1 MNFEK
6 PSIETLKTLIQKELK
21 DESFEDK
28 LIRPSEVIIVEP
40 IYQNL
45 ENNKVNLER
54 NTNYFTYFENFKVQG
69 NFEII
74 NQEILSALEQGTGG
88 LILEFEE
95 TQGIC
100 QEDFELIFNQI
111 RLDYIFTVF
120 KNLNPSSLNTF
131 QKYISGLKF
140 EVPQHQLIFET
151 FTVTNE
157 RFFELSNQI
166 INQINKQQQTLI
178 EVELNGDFYWDL
190 CKSRAFKILIDN
202 YTKLNDFPLNYLI
215 VTKTSSQNPHQEKVN
230 MLIQH
235 TTEAIS
241 GFVSATDGIII
252 PPIQTENINFDRR
265 MARNIFHL
273 LHEESYLS
281 LVDDASNGSYFI
293 ENYTYQIAKKIHSTK
308 I

>member
-6 PSIETLKTLIQKELK
+6 PSIETLKTFIQKELK
-21 DESFEDK
+21 DDSFEEK
-28 LIRPSEVIIVEP
+28 LIRPSDGIIIEP
-40 IYQNL
+40 IYQDI
-45 ENNKVNLER
+45 ENNKVSIAR
-54 NTNYFTYFENFKVQG
+54 NTDYFTYFESFKIQG
-69 NFEII
+69 DFKLV

-95 TQGIC
+95 TLDLR
-100 QEDFELIFNQI
+100 QEDFEFIFNQI
-111 RLDYIFTVF
+111 RLDYVFSVF
-120 KNLNPSSLNTF
+120 KNMNSSSLNTF

-215 VTKTSSQNPHQEKVN
+215 VAKTSSLNPHQEKVN

-252 PPIQTENINFDRR
+252 APIQTENIHFDRR

-273 LHEESYLS
+273 LQEESYLS

-293 ENYTYQIAKKIHSTK
+293 ENYTHQIAKKIHSIK